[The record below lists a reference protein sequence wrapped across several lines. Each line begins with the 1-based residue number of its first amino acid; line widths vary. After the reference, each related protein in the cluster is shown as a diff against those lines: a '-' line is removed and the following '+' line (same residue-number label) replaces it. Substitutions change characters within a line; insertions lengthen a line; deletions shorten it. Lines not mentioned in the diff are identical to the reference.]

1 MGIRFT
7 CPQGH
12 QLNVKSELAGKRGV
26 CPQCGAKVQIP
37 DRSLPPRGRVGVG
50 AEAEPAAPFVEA
62 VKEIAKPQAAVEA
75 APPQLAVAAVEEAW
89 YLRPPGGGQFGPA
102 SAADFGQWIRE
113 GRVLPE
119 AYVWRAGWAD
129 WQRAAEAAAALPV
142 PLPVAS
148 AAVPLPSAEP
158 FAAPAPASVAVPEI
172 LPSKTL
178 AVARRK
184 RSAQRQLRIA
194 IVLLIL
200 VVILSGVL
208 IWVLQ
213 REPAETAQMPG
224 CSPSC
229 DVLG

>member
-12 QLNVKSELAGKRGV
+12 PLNVKSELAGKRGV

-37 DRSLPPRGRVGVG
+37 ADSLPPPGRTGVG
-50 AEAEPAAPFVEA
+50 AEAEVAAPVVEA

-89 YLRPPGGGQFGPA
+89 YVRPPGGGQFGPA

-119 AYVWRAGWAD
+119 AYVWRAGWTD
-129 WQRAAEAAAALPV
+129 WRLASEAAAALPV
-142 PLPVAS
+142 PLPAAPV
-148 AAVPLPSAEP
+148 AVPLPSAEP
-158 FAAPAPASVAVPEI
+158 IAAPAPEMMVVPQT
-172 LPSKTL
+172 LPSAKRTI
-178 AVARRK
+178 ARRK

-224 CSPSC
+224 CSPPC